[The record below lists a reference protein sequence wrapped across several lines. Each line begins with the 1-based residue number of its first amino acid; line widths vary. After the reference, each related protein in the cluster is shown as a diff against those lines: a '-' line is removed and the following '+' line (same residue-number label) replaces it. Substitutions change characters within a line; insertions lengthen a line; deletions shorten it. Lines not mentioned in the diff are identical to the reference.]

1 MEEDEGRGSAQ
12 GFGEAV
18 GENGESSGEGSGWVT
33 TKVAAK
39 ALGVSRRSVQGYV
52 SRGILEAKS
61 QGEGVNKTFLVSVDS
76 LQQLLERRRGTT
88 KDAPYFAEA
97 SSDEGFAA
105 KGDESFGEMLRLVIE
120 KMEARTAEA
129 ADLRARLQLT
139 ERAQSTLE
147 EQARE
152 LREERDRLREEL
164 EAERSK
170 GFWRRLFGG

>member
-1 MEEDEGRGSAQ
+1 MEEDEGRVSAQ
-12 GFGEAV
+12 GFDEV
-18 GENGESSGEGSGWVT
+18 VDENGEGFVEGSGWVT

-61 QGEGVNKTFLVSVDS
+61 QGEGVNKTFLVSIDS
-76 LQQLLERRRGTT
+76 LQELLERRREATRA
-88 KDAPYFAEA
+88 APYFANASPGEA
-97 SSDEGFAA
+97 FAA
-105 KGDESFGEMLRLVIE
+105 KGDESLGETLRLLIE

-139 ERAQSTLE
+139 ERAQSSLE
-147 EQARE
+147 DEAQA
-152 LREERDRLREEL
+152 LREERDRLRAEL

-170 GFWRRLFGG
+170 GFWARLFGG